1 MEDSL
6 RTVACRICV
15 DALAALL
22 SLLQT
27 QWRIAGNIRDRF
39 AVPDVF

>member
-1 MEDSL
+1 MEDSR